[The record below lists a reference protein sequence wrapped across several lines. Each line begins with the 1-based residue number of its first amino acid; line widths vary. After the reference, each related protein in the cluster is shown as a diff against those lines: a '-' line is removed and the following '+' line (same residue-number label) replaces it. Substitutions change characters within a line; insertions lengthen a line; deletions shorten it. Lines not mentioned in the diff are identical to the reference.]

1 MYHKIDVRK
10 TDVAEDIVLV
20 MPMYNFVEYSPNFS
34 DTTSSLWFYSKDVAI
49 NFDISYCEY
58 WLFKD
63 FKDGKA

>member
-58 WLFKD
+58 
-63 FKDGKA
+63 

>member
-1 MYHKIDVRK
+1 MYHKIDVKK

-34 DTTSSLWFYSKDVAI
+34 DATSSLWFYLKDVAI

-58 WLFKD
+58 
-63 FKDGKA
+63 